1 MKSFFNNII
10 DLFYPRVCEAC
21 GNSLMHNEDTV
32 CMTCR
37 YLLPKTGYEMS
48 ENNPLAQMFYGLV
61 DFNAVTAEFFFSKS
75 GRIQNLVH
83 GLKYNGCKAAGFFL
97 GEELGKSIS
106 KSPFFTDIDC
116 LVPVPLHKK
125 KEFKR
130 GYNQSFVIAQGVEKI
145 TGIPIID
152 NVLFRKT
159 YTETQTKKNKE
170 ERWEN
175 VKDVFEVK
183 NAESLYGKHLLLIDD
198 VLTTGATLI
207 AAGTTLREI
216 SNVCISVATTACAG
230 N

>member
-1 MKSFFNNII
+1 M
-10 DLFYPRVCEAC
+10 
-21 GNSLMHNEDTV
+21 
-32 CMTCR
+32 
-37 YLLPKTGYEMS
+37 
-48 ENNPLAQMFYGLV
+48 
-61 DFNAVTAEFFFSKS
+61 
-75 GRIQNLVH
+75 
-83 GLKYNGCKAAGFFL
+83 
-97 GEELGKSIS
+97 
-106 KSPFFTDIDC
+106 
-116 LVPVPLHKK
+116 
-125 KEFKR
+125 
-130 GYNQSFVIAQGVEKI
+130 
-145 TGIPIID
+145 
-152 NVLFRKT
+152 LFRKT

>member
-1 MKSFFNNII
+1 MF
-10 DLFYPRVCEAC
+10 LFPY
-21 GNSLMHNEDTV
+21 
-32 CMTCR
+32 
-37 YLLPKTGYEMS
+37 
-48 ENNPLAQMFYGLV
+48 
-61 DFNAVTAEFFFSKS
+61 
-75 GRIQNLVH
+75 I
-83 GLKYNGCKAAGFFL
+83 
-97 GEELGKSIS
+97 
-106 KSPFFTDIDC
+106 
-116 LVPVPLHKK
+116 KK